1 MNPNNSAKK
10 FEAKYGLPEK
20 VQFCKKCI
28 ISNQRPSSVVEFKNK
43 SNHSKHVLNNY
54 NIYI

>member
-20 VQFCKKCI
+20 VQFCKK
-28 ISNQRPSSVVEFKNK
+28 ISVIQDK
-43 SNHSKHVLNNY
+43 
-54 NIYI
+54 